1 MGWYL
6 MKTWVGKEEE
16 LIKEIR
22 REVPAYLYQEC
33 FIIRQERIWRK
44 QQKSIIHTEPLFPGC
59 VFLTCK
65 NHENQKSLVSR
76 MEQIP
81 AIARLISCGCLTF
94 FPMMEED
101 AQFLE
106 KISGQEHMVKLSYVF
121 KNEQGNICTLSE
133 PLKLCQGQIERMQ
146 FKKRY
151 AMVRHRLWGEERVMV
166 LGIVLKED
174 IPVKESLTED
184 IPVKESL
191 AKDILM
197 KESLAKDIPV
207 KENLTEDI
215 LVKEDLIDNLMD
227 NFPVKDSLMD
237 NFPVKEMA

>member
-65 NHENQKSLVSR
+65 NRENQKSLVSR

-94 FPMMEED
+94 FPMIEED

-106 KISGQEHMVKLSYVF
+106 RISGQAHTVKLSYVF

-174 IPVKESLTED
+174 IPVEESLTEDILVKENLTED
-184 IPVKESL
+184 IPVKEN
-191 AKDILM
+191 LM
-197 KESLAKDIPV
+197 D
-207 KENLTEDI
+207 NF
-215 LVKEDLIDNLMD
+215 LVKENLMD